1 MANNVSAHWIKEIGV
16 KRYEDDFQT
25 LPTNNPTDVNRYSD
39 SILKHMSKD
48 SLKTFENTLL
58 CSKKKKKLRYLR
70 TKIDA
75 HTTT

>member
-1 MANNVSAHWIKEIGV
+1 MQDVNADLIMVNVFAHWIKKIDVE
-16 KRYEDDFQT
+16 KFEDNFQI

-58 CSKKKKKLRYLR
+58 YSKKSCATCEAR
-70 TKIDA
+70 
-75 HTTT
+75 